1 MRLTGRGGSLLLTLN
16 ILALAVVFFY
26 AAKELA
32 IPAVAEWFYKND
44 YKELVFKCD
53 SVMRDHFIAKN
64 QVLHSPSDET
74 IRNLHAAEI
83 GLLTCHDYDVLR
95 KRLISSGLSEN
106 DLSRI
111 GLEAIEERA
120 KDVRTFVETHEI
132 RY

>member
-1 MRLTGRGGSLLLTLN
+1 MRLTGRWGSLLLTLN

-26 AAKELA
+26 TTKELA
-32 IPAVAEWFYKND
+32 VPIVAEWFYKEE

-53 SVMRDHFIAKN
+53 SVMREHFIAKN
-64 QVLHSPSDET
+64 QVLHSPSDEA

-95 KRLISSGLSEN
+95 KRLISAGLSEN

>member
-1 MRLTGRGGSLLLTLN
+1 MRLTGRWGSLLLTLN
-16 ILALAVVFFY
+16 ILALAAVFFY
-26 AAKELA
+26 TVKELA
-32 IPAVAEWFYKND
+32 IPAVAEWFYAND

-53 SVMRDHFIAKN
+53 SVMREHFIAKS
-64 QVLHSPSDET
+64 QVLHSPSDEA
-74 IRNLHAAEI
+74 IRSLHAAET

-95 KRLISSGLSEN
+95 KRLISSGLSQN

-120 KDVRTFVETHEI
+120 KDVRMFVETHEI

>member
-1 MRLTGRGGSLLLTLN
+1 MSERWNKLLTVLN
-16 ILALAVVFFY
+16 LVALAIIFFY

-32 IPAVAEWFYKND
+32 MPFTAEALYRD
-44 YKELVFKCD
+44 RYKELVFQCD
-53 SVMRDHFIAKN
+53 NVMRDHFIAKR
-64 QVLHSPSDET
+64 QVLATPSPEAFNQL
-74 IRNLHAAEI
+74 RAAEV

-95 KRLISSGLSEN
+95 KKLIALGLSDN
-106 DLSRI
+106 RLAQM

>member
-1 MRLTGRGGSLLLTLN
+1 MRLTEHRGSTLFILN

-26 AAKELA
+26 AAKELV
-32 IPAVAEWFYKND
+32 IPAVAEWFYKTD

-53 SVMRDHFIAKN
+53 SVMREHFIAKSK
-64 QVLHSPSDET
+64 VSHSPSDEG
-74 IRNLHAAEI
+74 IKNLHAAEI

-95 KRLISSGLSEN
+95 KRLISFGLSEN
-106 DLSRI
+106 DLARI
-111 GLEAIEERA
+111 GLEAIEDRA

>member
-1 MRLTGRGGSLLLTLN
+1 MRPRRRLGSLLLALN
-16 ILALAVVFFY
+16 ILALAVVLFY

-32 IPAVAEWFYKND
+32 IPTVAEWLYKND

-53 SVMRDHFIAKN
+53 SVMRDHFIAKTL
-64 QVLHSPSDET
+64 VLHSPTDES
-74 IRNLHAAEI
+74 IRNLHAAEV
-83 GLLTCHDYDVLR
+83 GLLTCHNYDVLR
-95 KRLISSGLSEN
+95 KQLISFGLSEN